1 MLQGRNVC
9 SNPDELLLRQFK
21 DSLARSTTSVTS
33 FQDFSE
39 FRQRKA
45 DPKCSLND
53 VNPLNRALG
62 IYPITRRTPH
72 SLRQH
77 ADLFV
82 MSNRVW
88 TDSGRFRECPG
99 MESLYVVTHLSSMD
113 PRMHSSVKHFYGQLA
128 ATGWLVDV
136 NRWDE
141 KAGLLTGCGVRSQ
154 VIDVLEA
161 QIKRRPAMKKVST
174 AVTKQR
180 RNFSQPKRTIGL
192 DLGDRNSWYCVLD
205 EGGQIR
211 LEQRVRTNA
220 KALREVFGEMPR
232 SRIALETGTHS
243 PWISRLLNDLGHE
256 VIVANARKVR
266 LIGESRKKDD
276 RLDAQTLA
284 RLARIDSVLLCPVK
298 HRSAQAQADL
308 TVIRAR
314 AALVRAR
321 TGLVNS
327 ARSLA
332 KSYGE
337 RLRGCNVRNMNPEK
351 AESLSPEL
359 QVALEPLLHAI
370 ESLSERIVEYN
381 DRIGALAEQRY
392 PQVELLKQIKGVGT
406 LIALT
411 FLLTL
416 EDPHRFRKSR
426 DVGCYLGLQPGRRNS
441 GQSEPQMHISKE
453 GDPYL
458 RTLLVQGAQH
468 ILGPFGVDCDL
479 RRWGLKLAERGGKSC
494 KKRAIVATARKLAVL
509 LHHLW
514 VSGEVYEPLHN
525 SSRATVAAAA

>member
-1 MLQGRNVC
+1 
-9 SNPDELLLRQFK
+9 
-21 DSLARSTTSVTS
+21 
-33 FQDFSE
+33 
-39 FRQRKA
+39 
-45 DPKCSLND
+45 
-53 VNPLNRALG
+53 
-62 IYPITRRTPH
+62 
-72 SLRQH
+72 
-77 ADLFV
+77 
-82 MSNRVW
+82 
-88 TDSGRFRECPG
+88 
-99 MESLYVVTHLSSMD
+99 
-113 PRMHSSVKHFYGQLA
+113 
-128 ATGWLVDV
+128 
-136 NRWDE
+136 
-141 KAGLLTGCGVRSQ
+141 
-154 VIDVLEA
+154 
-161 QIKRRPAMKKVST
+161 MKKVST
-174 AVTKQR
+174 AVAKQS
-180 RNFSQPKRTIGL
+180 RNISQQKLTVAL
-192 DLGDRNSWYCVLD
+192 DLGDRNSWYCVMD
-205 EGGQIR
+205 EAGQIQV
-211 LEQRVRTNA
+211 EQRVRTNG
-220 KALREVFGEMPR
+220 KGLREVFGGMPR
-232 SRIALETGTHS
+232 SRVALETGTHS
-243 PWISRLLNDLGHE
+243 PWISRLLSELGHE
-256 VIVANARKVR
+256 VIVAHARKVR

-284 RLARIDSVLLCPVK
+284 RVARIDPELLCPVK

-308 TVIRAR
+308 MMIRAR
-314 AALVRAR
+314 AGLVRAR
-321 TGLVNS
+321 TGLVNT
-327 ARSLA
+327 ARGLA

-359 QVALEPLLHAI
+359 RRALQPVLAAI
-370 ESLSERIVEYN
+370 ESVSERIVEYN
-381 DRIGALAEQRY
+381 QQIEKLAQESY
-392 PQVELLKQIKGVGT
+392 PQVALLKQIKGVGT

-479 RRWGLKLAERGGKSC
+479 RRWGLKLAERGGRNG

-525 SSRATVAAAA
+525 SSRMTVAVAA